1 MKVEKSPEDRE
12 RALMAHDL
20 RQVSGQFDIPGEYL
34 GGGPYGTGHI
44 NDTYAVRFEEGGREA
59 RYILQRINHE
69 IFKDVPR
76 LMENIQRVVEHV
88 RAKLTAA
95 GGHDPDRETLTI
107 IPARDG
113 GPYYRS
119 PAGNYWRAY
128 IFIEGAQTYDY
139 VESTAQ
145 AREAAKAFGRFQ
157 LHLMDLPPPRL
168 HDTIPAFHHT
178 PRRFAALEEAIEA
191 DVANRAALAKE
202 EIEFALAHKPMTS
215 RLIDLLEAGVLPER
229 VTHNDTKIN
238 NVMLDDETG
247 EGVCVIDLD
256 TVMPGL
262 VLYDFGD
269 EIRTTTCTAAE
280 DEKDLSRIQ
289 FRTDL
294 FEALVE
300 GYLGSAGDFL
310 VPAEVDQLAFS
321 GRLITFEIGIRFLAD
336 FLAGDV
342 YFKTHRPEHNLDRT
356 RTQFALV
363 RAMEDLTDEMEA
375 VVRRYR

>member
-1 MKVEKSPEDRE
+1 ME
-12 RALMAHDL
+12 HDL

-44 NDTYAVRFEEGGREA
+44 NDTYAVRFEQGGRDV
-59 RYILQRINHE
+59 RYILQRVNDGV
-69 IFKDVPR
+69 FKDVPR
-76 LMENIQRVVEHV
+76 LMDNIRRVVEHV
-88 RAKLTAA
+88 RAKLTAT

-107 IPARDG
+107 IPTRDG
-113 GPYYRS
+113 SAYYLS
-119 PAGNYWRAY
+119 PEEDYWRAY
-128 IFIEGAQTYDY
+128 LFIEGAQTYDY
-139 VESTAQ
+139 VESAAQ
-145 AREAAKAFGRFQ
+145 AGEAARAFGRFQ
-157 LHLMDLPPPRL
+157 LHLTDLPSPRL

-178 PRRFAALEEAIEA
+178 PQRFAALEEAIEG
-191 DVANRAALAKE
+191 DVANRAAPARK
-202 EIEFALAHKPMTS
+202 EIEFALARKPMTS
-215 RLIDLLEAGVLPER
+215 TLIDLLEAGLLPER

-269 EIRTTTCTAAE
+269 QVRTTTCTAAE
-280 DEKDLSRIQ
+280 DERDLSRIR

-300 GYLGSAGDFL
+300 GYLDSAGDFL
-310 VPAEVDQLAFS
+310 VPTEVDQLAFS
-321 GRLITFEIGIRFLAD
+321 GRLITFEIGIRFLTD

-363 RAMEDLTDEMEA
+363 QAMEDLTEEMEA
-375 VVRRYR
+375 VVGRYR

>member
-1 MKVEKSPEDRE
+1 
-12 RALMAHDL
+12 MAHDL
-20 RQVSGQFDIPGEYL
+20 RQVAGQFEIPGTYL
-34 GGGPYGTGHI
+34 DGGAYGTGHI
-44 NDTYAVRFEEGGREA
+44 NDTYAVRFEAEGRVC
-59 RYILQRINHE
+59 RYILQRVNHG

-76 LMENIQRVVEHV
+76 LMENIRRVSEHV
-88 RAKLTAA
+88 RAKLAAA

-107 IPARDG
+107 IPTRDG
-113 GPYYRS
+113 CAWYHS
-119 PAGNYWRAY
+119 PEGEYWRTY
-128 IFIEGAQTYDY
+128 IFIEGARTYDC
-139 VESTAQ
+139 VESAAQ

-157 LHLMDLPPPRL
+157 LHLMDLPLPRL

-178 PRRFAALEEAIEA
+178 PERFAALEEAIER
-191 DVANRAALAKE
+191 DVADRAALARE

-269 EIRTTTCTAAE
+269 QVRTTTCTAAE
-280 DEKDLSRIQ
+280 DERDLSRIR

-294 FEALVE
+294 FEALVA
-300 GYLGSAGDFL
+300 GYLESARDFL
-310 VPAEVDQLAFS
+310 VTAEVDQLAFS
-321 GRLITFEIGIRFLAD
+321 GRLITFEIGIRFLTD

-342 YFKTHRPEHNLDRT
+342 YFKTHRPGHNLDRA

-363 RAMEDLTDEMEA
+363 RAMEGLTDEMEA
-375 VVRRYR
+375 VVRQYR